1 MKRKRLDQDEVRNVW
16 NNSAEAWA
24 DFVRTGKDHD
34 REELNN
40 PAAFKLIGNIKGLTV
55 LDLCCGEG
63 YNTRILARKGAKV
76 TGIDFSPKQI
86 ELAKQEE
93 KKENLGIRYMVM
105 DAADLTPLRSS
116 CFDLVTCFMAL
127 QDIENC
133 RKAVSE
139 TSRVLK
145 PNGRF
150 LFTIP
155 HPCFEKITVNGKTI
169 NAADAYFGETKFPID
184 WNMKRLSIPFR
195 TISFHRTLTDYFDA
209 INKSSLRVSKLVEP
223 RFPEKAYR
231 KHHHAAETFTKPSS
245 IIIEAVK
252 IVKKK

>member
-1 MKRKRLDQDEVRNVW
+1 MGKNRLPENEVRNEW
-16 NNSAEAWA
+16 DSSSRAWA

-34 REELNN
+34 RDALNN
-40 PAAFKLIGNIKGLTV
+40 PAAFKLIGDIKGLTV
-55 LDLCCGEG
+55 LDLACGEG
-63 YNTRILARKGAKV
+63 YNTRILAKKGAKV
-76 TGIDFSPKQI
+76 TGIDFSPRQI

-93 KKENLGIRYMVM
+93 KKEKLGIKYLVM
-105 DAADLTPLRSS
+105 DAANLTELPDSY
-116 CFDLVTCFMAL
+116 FDLVTCFMAL
-127 QDIENC
+127 QDIENY

-150 LFTIP
+150 IFSIP
-155 HPCFEKITVNGKTI
+155 HPCFEKITVNGERI

-184 WNMKRLSIPFR
+184 WNMKRLTMSFR

-209 INKSSLRVSKLVEP
+209 INKSPLRVSKLVEP

-231 KHHHAAETFTKPSS
+231 KHHHAAKPFTKPSS

-252 IVKKK
+252 ITMK

>member
-1 MKRKRLDQDEVRNVW
+1 MPENEVRTEW
-16 NNSAEAWA
+16 DNSAKAWA

-34 REELNN
+34 RDGLNN
-40 PAAFKLIGNIKGLTV
+40 PATFKLIGNIKGLTV

-63 YNTRILARKGAKV
+63 YNTRILARKGARV

-86 ELAKQEE
+86 ELAMREE
-93 KKENLGIRYMVM
+93 RKENLGIKYKVM
-105 DAADLTPLRSS
+105 NAANLTAFPNSS
-116 CFDLVTCFMAL
+116 FDLVTCFMAL
-127 QDIENC
+127 QDIENH
-133 RKAVSE
+133 RKAVTE

-150 LFTIP
+150 IFTIP

-169 NAADAYFGETKFPID
+169 HAADAYFGETRFPIH

-209 INKSSLRVSKLVEP
+209 INKSGLRVSRLVEP
-223 RFPEKAYR
+223 RFTRETYLKY
-231 KHHHAAETFTKPSS
+231 HHLEEAPKKPSS

-252 IVKKK
+252 IAVKK

>member
-1 MKRKRLDQDEVRNVW
+1 MDQDEVRKEW
-16 NNSAEAWA
+16 DNSSKAWA

-40 PAAFKLIGNIKGLTV
+40 PAAFTLIGNIKGLTT
-55 LDLCCGEG
+55 LDLACGEG

-86 ELAKQEE
+86 ELAKQVE
-93 KKENLGIRYMVM
+93 KKENLGIKYIMM
-105 DAADLTPLRSS
+105 NAADLTRLRDS

-127 QDIENC
+127 QDIENY

-139 TSRVLK
+139 ASRVLK

-150 LFTIP
+150 IFTIP
-155 HPCFEKITVNGKTI
+155 HPCFEKITVNGKTV
-169 NAADAYFGETKFPID
+169 NAAEAYFGETKFPIN

-209 INKSSLRVSKLVEP
+209 INRSQLRVSKLVEP
-223 RFPEKAYR
+223 IFPEKAYQ
-231 KHHHAAETFTKPSS
+231 KHHHVAETFTKPSS

>member
-1 MKRKRLDQDEVRNVW
+1 MEENRLRDNDVRKEWD
-16 NNSAEAWA
+16 NSAKAWA

-34 REELNN
+34 RDGLNN
-40 PAAFKLIGNIKGLTV
+40 PATFELIGNIKGLTV
-55 LDLCCGEG
+55 LDLACGEG
-63 YNTRILARKGAKV
+63 YNTRILAIKGAKV

-93 KKENLGIRYMVM
+93 KKENLGIKYKVM
-105 DAADLTPLRSS
+105 DATNLTAFPDK

-127 QDIENC
+127 QDIENY
-133 RKAVSE
+133 RKAVTE

-145 PNGRF
+145 PSGRF
-150 LFTIP
+150 IFSIP

-169 NAADAYFGETKFPID
+169 NAADAYFGETKFPIQ
-184 WNMKRLSIPFR
+184 WNMKRLTIPFR
-195 TISFHRTLTDYFDA
+195 TISFHRRLTDYFDA
-209 INKSSLRVSKLVEP
+209 INKSPLRVSKLVEP

-231 KHHHAAETFTKPSS
+231 KHHHIGDTFTKPSS

-252 IVKKK
+252 IT

>member
-1 MKRKRLDQDEVRNVW
+1 MRENDVRNEW
-16 NNSAEAWA
+16 DNSSKAWA

-40 PAAFKLIGNIKGLTV
+40 PAAFELIGNIKGLTV
-55 LDLCCGEG
+55 LDLACGEG

-93 KKENLGIRYMVM
+93 KKKNLGIKYMVM
-105 DAADLTPLRSS
+105 DAADLIGLPDN

-127 QDIENC
+127 QDIENH
-133 RKAVSE
+133 RKAISE
-139 TSRVLK
+139 TTRVLK

-150 LFTIP
+150 IFTIP

-169 NAADAYFGETKFPID
+169 NAADAYFGETKFPIH
-184 WNMKRLSIPFR
+184 WNMKRLSTHFR

-209 INKSSLRVSKLVEP
+209 ISRSRLRVSKLIEP

-231 KHHHAAETFTKPSS
+231 KHHHINEAFTKPSS

-252 IVKKK
+252 VDLKKRPKK

>member
-1 MKRKRLDQDEVRNVW
+1 MKRKRSRENDVRKEW
-16 NNSAEAWA
+16 DNSSKAWA

-40 PAAFKLIGNIKGLTV
+40 PAAFKLIGSIKGLTV
-55 LDLCCGEG
+55 LDLACGEG
-63 YNTRILARKGAKV
+63 YNTRILARKGAKI

-86 ELAKQEE
+86 QLAKQEE
-93 KKENLGIRYMVM
+93 RKENLGIKYMVM
-105 DAADLTPLRSS
+105 DAADLTPLGDS

-127 QDIENC
+127 QDIEDY

-139 TSRVLK
+139 TSRVLR

-150 LFTIP
+150 IFTIP

-169 NAADAYFGETKFPID
+169 NAADAYFGETKFPIN
-184 WNMKRLSIPFR
+184 WNMKRLTIPFR

-209 INKSSLRVSKLVEP
+209 ISRNQLRVSKLVEP

-231 KHHHAAETFTKPSS
+231 KHHHVEKAFTKPSS
-245 IIIEAVK
+245 IIIEAIK
-252 IVKKK
+252 ITMKK